1 MVKIMPALTE
11 SEESK
16 KGGVTRLTGDL
27 ERAVTEEMPDR
38 INPIA
43 EVVKQDRRPSDGE
56 PNPSQQRAK
65 SEDRDQVYQISERW
79 TLCLDKTINPRSL

>member
-27 ERAVTEEMPDR
+27 VRAVTEEMPDR
-38 INPIA
+38 VNPIA
-43 EVVKQDRRPSDGE
+43 EVVKQDRARPSDGE
-56 PNPSQQRAK
+56 PNPSQKRAK
-65 SEDRDQVYQISERW
+65 SEDRDQVYQNQRAV
-79 TLCLDKTINPRSL
+79 NAVFG